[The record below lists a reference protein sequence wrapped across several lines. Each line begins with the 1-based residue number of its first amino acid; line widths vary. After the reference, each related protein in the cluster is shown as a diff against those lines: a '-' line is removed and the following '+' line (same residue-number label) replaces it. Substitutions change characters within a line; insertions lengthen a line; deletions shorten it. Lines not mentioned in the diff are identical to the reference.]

1 MPQFQAHQD
10 KSLENRLAREVQ
22 NSFTDR
28 YPRSVEHCLRLVTE
42 RLQLALDKR
51 DGVNPADADT
61 WRMSPADIQALAQ
74 SLEILDLINRRNN
87 DK

>member
-10 KSLENRLAREVQ
+10 KSLENRLSREVQ
-22 NSFTDR
+22 TGFADR

-51 DGVNPADADT
+51 DGVNAADATT
-61 WRMSPADIQALAQ
+61 WRMSPADIQALTQ
-74 SLEILDLINRRNN
+74 SLALLDQINRQNN
-87 DK
+87 AK